1 MTSTPFT
8 LTDALPTGTL
18 VLEASA
24 GTGKT
29 YAITA
34 LAVRFIAEGIP
45 VSRLL
50 MATFSNAAST
60 ELRDRTRTRLRECAL
75 ALTDPAAA
83 RTSGDELIVL
93 LALGADGDI
102 VLRRER
108 LFAAL
113 SDFDAATIATTHTF
127 CNRML
132 TVLGFLGERA

>member
-60 ELRDRTRTRLRECAL
+60 ELRDRTRTRLRE
-75 ALTDPAAA
+75 
-83 RTSGDELIVL
+83 
-93 LALGADGDI
+93 
-102 VLRRER
+102 
-108 LFAAL
+108 
-113 SDFDAATIATTHTF
+113 
-127 CNRML
+127 
-132 TVLGFLGERA
+132 